1 MLNDYDKR
9 NYLRPLHQF
18 YGLSDV
24 VIRKESAANEI
35 EGIRNMG
42 GKRVKEIQVAEI
54 ILAIEKLC
62 IESNYNLGVDIMR
75 GFKKAMRDERSP
87 LGAAILERL
96 IENAKVAEEESVPMC
111 QDTGMA
117 VIFVEVG
124 QDLHIVGGLL
134 TEAIDEGVR
143 RGYEKGYLRKSV
155 VKDPFDRIN
164 TGDNTPA
171 IIHYDIV
178 PGDSMRLIVAP
189 KGFGSEN
196 MGGIKMCKPS
206 EGLEG
211 AMRFVVDTVDRAGG
225 NPCPPIIV
233 GVGVGGTMEKA
244 TFLAKK
250 SLLREVGRHNPEERL
265 ARIEEELLNRINRLG
280 IGPQGFGG
288 VTTALAVN
296 LEVYPTH
303 IAGMP
308 VAVNIGC
315 HATRHKEIVL
325 QGRIGR

>member
-1 MLNDYDKR
+1 M
-9 NYLRPLHQF
+9 
-18 YGLSDV
+18 
-24 VIRKESAANEI
+24 
-35 EGIRNMG
+35 
-42 GKRVKEIQVAEI
+42 KEILVEEI
-54 ILAIEKLC
+54 ISAVEKLC
-62 IESNYNLGVDIMR
+62 IDANYDLGSDIMT
-75 GFKKAMRDERSP
+75 GFQKALKDESSP
-87 LGAAILERL
+87 LGIEVLERL
-96 IENAKVAEEESVPMC
+96 IENAEIAHEERVPMC

-117 VIFVEVG
+117 VLFVEIG
-124 QDLHIVGGLL
+124 QDLHVVGGGL
-134 TEAIDEGVR
+134 TEAINEGVR
-143 RGYEKGYLRKSV
+143 RGYDLGYLRKSV
-155 VKDPFDRIN
+155 VKDPFERVN

-171 IIHYDIV
+171 VIHYDIV
-178 PGDSMRLIVAP
+178 PGDSLHMVVAP

-196 MGGIKMCKPS
+196 MGGLKMCKPS

-211 AMRFVVDTVDRAGG
+211 AMQFVVDTVDRAGG

-244 TFLAKK
+244 TLLAKK
-250 SLLREVGRHNPEERL
+250 SLLREVGSHNPEERL
-265 ARIEEELLNRINRLG
+265 AKIEEELLDRVNRLG

-315 HATRHKEIVL
+315 HATRHKEITL
-325 QGRIGR
+325 QGRAIV

>member
-1 MLNDYDKR
+1 M
-9 NYLRPLHQF
+9 
-18 YGLSDV
+18 
-24 VIRKESAANEI
+24 
-35 EGIRNMG
+35 
-42 GKRVKEIQVAEI
+42 KEIFVEEI
-54 ILAIEKLC
+54 ISAVEKLC
-62 IESNYNLGVDIMR
+62 IDSNYDLGSDIMT
-75 GFKKAMRDERSP
+75 GFQKALKDERSP
-87 LGAAILERL
+87 LGIEVLERL
-96 IENAKVAEEESVPMC
+96 IENAEIAHEERVPMC

-117 VIFVEVG
+117 VLFVEIG
-124 QDLHIVGGLL
+124 QDLHVVGGSL
-134 TEAIDEGVR
+134 TEAINEGVR
-143 RGYEKGYLRKSV
+143 RGYDLGFLRKSV
-155 VKDPFDRIN
+155 VKDPFERVN

-171 IIHYDIV
+171 VIHYDIV
-178 PGDSMRLIVAP
+178 PGDSLHIVVAP

-196 MGGIKMCKPS
+196 MGGLKMCKPS

-211 AMRFVVDTVDRAGG
+211 AMQFVVDTVDRAGG

-250 SLLREVGRHNPEERL
+250 SLLREVGSHNPEERL
-265 ARIEEELLNRINRLG
+265 AKIEVELLDRVNRLG

-315 HATRHKEIVL
+315 HATRHKEITL
-325 QGRIGR
+325 QGRES

>member
-1 MLNDYDKR
+1 M
-9 NYLRPLHQF
+9 
-18 YGLSDV
+18 
-24 VIRKESAANEI
+24 
-35 EGIRNMG
+35 
-42 GKRVKEIQVAEI
+42 KEISVEEI
-54 ILAIEKLC
+54 ISAVEKLC
-62 IESNYNLGVDIMR
+62 MDANYDLGPDIMT
-75 GFKKAMRDERSP
+75 GFQKALKDERSP
-87 LGAAILERL
+87 LGIEVLERL
-96 IENAKVAEEESVPMC
+96 IENAEIAHEERVPMC

-117 VIFVEVG
+117 VLFVEIG
-124 QDLHIVGGLL
+124 QDLHVVGGGL
-134 TEAIDEGVR
+134 TEAINEGVR
-143 RGYEKGYLRKSV
+143 RGYDLGYLRKSV
-155 VKDPFDRIN
+155 VKDPFERVN

-171 IIHYDIV
+171 VIHYDIV
-178 PGDSMRLIVAP
+178 PGDSLHLVVAP

-196 MGGIKMCKPS
+196 MGGLKMCKPS

-211 AMRFVVDTVDRAGG
+211 AMQFVVDTVDRAGG

-250 SLLREVGRHNPEERL
+250 SLLRDVGKHNPEERL
-265 ARIEEELLNRINRLG
+265 AKIEVELLDRINRLG

-315 HATRHKEIVL
+315 HATRHKEITL
-325 QGRIGR
+325 QGREIL

>member
-1 MLNDYDKR
+1 MKKIYVN
-9 NYLRPLHQF
+9 
-18 YGLSDV
+18 
-24 VIRKESAANEI
+24 
-35 EGIRNMG
+35 
-42 GKRVKEIQVAEI
+42 
-54 ILAIEKLC
+54 AISEAVEKLC
-62 IESNYNLGVDIMR
+62 IGANYDLSEDIMA
-75 GFKKAMRDERSP
+75 GFQQAVKSEESP
-87 LGAAILERL
+87 LGKEVLERL
-96 IENAKVAEEESVPMC
+96 IENAHIAHEERVPMC

-117 VIFVEVG
+117 VLFIEIG
-124 QDLHIVGGLL
+124 QDLHVAGGSL
-134 TEAIDEGVR
+134 TEALNEGVR
-143 RGYEKGYLRKSV
+143 RGYEKGFLRKSV
-155 VKDPFDRIN
+155 VKDPFERVN

-178 PGDSMRLIVAP
+178 PGDKLHIVVAP

-196 MGGIKMCKPS
+196 MGGLKMCKPS

-211 AMRFVVDTVDRAGG
+211 AMQFVVDTVDKAGG

-233 GVGVGGTMEKA
+233 GVGVGGSMEKA

-250 SLLREVGRHNPEERL
+250 ALTRPVGQHNPEERL
-265 ARIEEELLNRINRLG
+265 ANIEKELLERINRLG
-280 IGPQGFGG
+280 IGPMGFGG

-315 HATRHKEIVL
+315 HATRHEEITL
-325 QGRIGR
+325 EGREE

>member
-1 MLNDYDKR
+1 MKQIHVD
-9 NYLRPLHQF
+9 
-18 YGLSDV
+18 
-24 VIRKESAANEI
+24 
-35 EGIRNMG
+35 
-42 GKRVKEIQVAEI
+42 EI
-54 ILAIEKLC
+54 ISAVQTLC
-62 IESNYNLGVDIMR
+62 MEANYDLGSDIMT
-75 GFKKAMRDERSP
+75 GFQKALKDEPSP
-87 LGAAILERL
+87 LGQEVLERL
-96 IENAKVAEEESVPMC
+96 IENAEIAHNERVPMC

-117 VIFVEVG
+117 VLFVEIG
-124 QDLHIVGGLL
+124 QDLHVVGGGL
-134 TEAIDEGVR
+134 TDAINEGVR
-143 RGYEKGYLRKSV
+143 QGYDKGFLRKSV
-155 VKDPFDRIN
+155 VKDPFERVN

-178 PGDSMRLIVAP
+178 PGDSLRLVAAP

-196 MGGIKMCKPS
+196 MGGLKMCKPS

-211 AMRFVVDTVDRAGG
+211 AMQFVVDTVDRAGG

-250 SLLREVGRHNPEERL
+250 GLLREVGKHNQEERL
-265 ARIEEELLNRINRLG
+265 AKIEEELLERINRLG

-315 HATRHKEIVL
+315 HATRHKEITL
-325 QGRIGR
+325 QGRESK

>member
-1 MLNDYDKR
+1 M
-9 NYLRPLHQF
+9 
-18 YGLSDV
+18 
-24 VIRKESAANEI
+24 KEIHVNEI
-35 EGIRNMG
+35 
-42 GKRVKEIQVAEI
+42 VSAVQT
-54 ILAIEKLC
+54 LC
-62 IESNYNLGVDIMR
+62 IEANYDLGSDIMT
-75 GFKKAMRDERSP
+75 GFQKALKDEASP
-87 LGAAILERL
+87 LGQEVLERL
-96 IENAKVAEEESVPMC
+96 IENAQIAHDERVPMC

-117 VIFVEVG
+117 VLFVEIG
-124 QDLHIVGGLL
+124 QDLHVVGGGL
-134 TEAIDEGVR
+134 TDAINEGVR
-143 RGYEKGYLRKSV
+143 QGYDKGFLRKSV
-155 VKDPFDRIN
+155 VKDPFERVN

-171 IIHYDIV
+171 IIHYDII
-178 PGDSMRLIVAP
+178 PGDTLRLVAAP

-196 MGGIKMCKPS
+196 MGGLKMCKPS

-211 AMRFVVDTVDRAGG
+211 AMQFVVDTVDRAGG

-250 SLLREVGRHNPEERL
+250 GLLREVGKHNQDERL
-265 ARIEEELLNRINRLG
+265 AKIEEELLDRINRLG

-315 HATRHKEIVL
+315 HATRHKEITL
-325 QGRIGR
+325 QGRESK

>member
-1 MLNDYDKR
+1 MKQI
-9 NYLRPLHQF
+9 H
-18 YGLSDV
+18 
-24 VIRKESAANEI
+24 INEI
-35 EGIRNMG
+35 SDA
-42 GKRVKEIQVAEI
+42 V
-54 ILAIEKLC
+54 EKLC
-62 IESNYNLGVDIMR
+62 MEANYDLGADIMT
-75 GFKKAMRDERSP
+75 GFEKALQTESSP
-87 LGAAILERL
+87 LGREVLEHL
-96 IENAKVAEEESVPMC
+96 IENAAIAHEERVPMC

-117 VIFVEVG
+117 VVFAEVG
-124 QDLHIVGGLL
+124 QDVHVAGGSL
-134 TEAIDEGVR
+134 TEALNEGVR
-143 RGYEKGYLRKSV
+143 RGYEKGFLRKSV
-155 VKDPFDRIN
+155 VNDPFERVN

-178 PGDSMRLIVAP
+178 PGDKIHITVAP

-196 MGGIKMCKPS
+196 MGALKMCKPS

-211 AMRFVVDTVDRAGG
+211 AMNFVVETVDKAGG

-250 SLLREVGRHNPEERL
+250 ALTRTLGQPHPEERL
-265 ARIEEELLNRINRLG
+265 AKIEQELLERINKLG

-288 VTTALAVN
+288 NTTALAVH

-315 HATRHKEIVL
+315 HATRHQEVTL
-325 QGRIGR
+325 EGRNE

>member
-1 MLNDYDKR
+1 M
-9 NYLRPLHQF
+9 
-18 YGLSDV
+18 
-24 VIRKESAANEI
+24 
-35 EGIRNMG
+35 
-42 GKRVKEIQVAEI
+42 KEIHVDDIVSAVQE
-54 ILAIEKLC
+54 LC
-62 IESNYNLGVDIMR
+62 MKANYDLGSDIMT
-75 GFKKAMRDERSP
+75 GFQKALKDEASP
-87 LGAAILERL
+87 LGREVLERL
-96 IENAKVAEEESVPMC
+96 IENAEIAHDERVPMC

-117 VIFVEVG
+117 VFFVEIG
-124 QDLHIVGGLL
+124 QDLHVVGGGL
-134 TEAIDEGVR
+134 TEAINEGVR
-143 RGYEKGYLRKSV
+143 QGYEKGFLRKSV
-155 VKDPFDRIN
+155 VKDPFDRVN

-178 PGDSMRLIVAP
+178 SGDTLRLVVAP

-196 MGGIKMCKPS
+196 MGGLKMCKPS

-211 AMRFVVDTVDRAGG
+211 AMQFVVDTVDRAGG

-250 SLLREVGRHNPEERL
+250 ALLREVGKHNQEERL
-265 ARIEEELLNRINRLG
+265 AKIEEELLKRINRLG

-315 HATRHKEIVL
+315 HATRHKEITL
-325 QGRIGR
+325 HGRESK

>member
-1 MLNDYDKR
+1 M
-9 NYLRPLHQF
+9 
-18 YGLSDV
+18 
-24 VIRKESAANEI
+24 KELFVE
-35 EGIRNMG
+35 
-42 GKRVKEIQVAEI
+42 EI
-54 ILAIEKLC
+54 ISEVEKLC
-62 IESNYNLGVDIMR
+62 IEANYDLGSDIMT
-75 GFKKAMRDERSP
+75 GFHQALKVERSP
-87 LGAAILERL
+87 LGVEVLERL
-96 IENAKVAEEESVPMC
+96 IENAEIAHQERVPMC

-117 VIFVEVG
+117 VFFVEIG
-124 QDLHIVGGLL
+124 QDLHVVGGSL
-134 TEAIDEGVR
+134 TEAINEGVR
-143 RGYEKGYLRKSV
+143 RGYDKGYLRKSV
-155 VKDPFDRIN
+155 VKDPFERVN

-171 IIHYDIV
+171 VIHYDIV
-178 PGDSMRLIVAP
+178 PGDSLHLVVAP

-196 MGGIKMCKPS
+196 MGGLKLCKPS

-211 AMRFVVDTVDRAGG
+211 AMQFVVDTVERAGG

-250 SLLREVGRHNPEERL
+250 SLLREVGNHNPDGRL
-265 ARIEEELLNRINRLG
+265 AKIEEELLDRVNRLG

-288 VTTALAVN
+288 ITTALAVN

-315 HATRHKEIVL
+315 HATRHKEITL
-325 QGRIGR
+325 QGRGIK